1 MMIKTLDRLIG
12 ELVKLP
18 GIGGKTAQRI
28 TFFLLKTNSEF
39 AENLAGAII
48 AAKRNLHFCSICF
61 NLTETEKCDICN
73 DSKRD
78 PTMLCVVED
87 AADIIAVERSKQFL
101 GRYHVLG
108 GVLSPLDRIGPD
120 ELKIKEL
127 LLRLNKEVISEVV
140 IATNPTTE
148 GEATAF
154 YLAKLI
160 KPLGIKVTRI
170 ARGLPIGSDLDLAD
184 EVTVSKAIE
193 GRREI

>member
-1 MMIKTLDRLIG
+1 MIKTLDRLIS

-18 GIGGKTAQRI
+18 GIGSKTARRI
-28 TFFLLKTNSEF
+28 TFHLLKTNSEY
-39 AENLAGAII
+39 AENLARAIVS
-48 AAKRNLHFCSICF
+48 AKRNLHFCPICF
-61 NLTETEKCDICN
+61 NLTENEKCDICN
-73 DSKRD
+73 DSNRD
-78 PTMLCVVED
+78 QTLLCVVED
-87 AADIIAVERSKQFL
+87 ASDIMAVERSRQFCGL
-101 GRYHVLG
+101 YHVLG
-108 GVLSPLDRIGPD
+108 GVLAPLDRIGPG

-127 LLRLNKEVISEVV
+127 LLRLNNEHIAEVI

-170 ARGLPIGSDLDLAD
+170 ARGLPIGSDLDLVD

>member
-1 MMIKTLDRLIG
+1 MIKTLDRLIS

-61 NLTETEKCDICN
+61 NLTENEKCDICN

-78 PTMLCVVED
+78 QTMLCVVED

>member
-1 MMIKTLDRLIG
+1 MTKTLDRLIS

-18 GIGGKTAQRI
+18 GIGHKTAQRI
-28 TFFLLKTNSEF
+28 TFYLLKTNSTF
-39 AENLAGAII
+39 AENLAQSILE
-48 AAKRNLHFCSICF
+48 AKRKLHFCSVCF
-61 NLTETEKCDICN
+61 NLTENEKCDICCDPN
-73 DSKRD
+73 RD
-78 PTMLCVVED
+78 HRLVCVVENVSD
-87 AADIIAVERSKQFL
+87 VLAIERSHQFFGL
-101 GRYHVLG
+101 YHVLG
-108 GVLSPLDRIGPD
+108 GALSPLDNIGPD

-127 LLRLNKEVISEVV
+127 LVRLNQEPITEVI

-154 YLAKLI
+154 YLAKII

-184 EVTVSKAIE
+184 DITVSKAIE

>member
-1 MMIKTLDRLIG
+1 MVKTLDRLLN

-18 GIGGKTAQRI
+18 GIGSKTAQRI
-28 TFFLLKTNSEF
+28 TFYLLKTNSEF
-39 AENLAGAII
+39 AENLAKAI
-48 AAKRNLHFCSICF
+48 ADAKRNLHFCSICF
-61 NLTETEKCDICN
+61 NLTEDDRCDVCK
-73 DSKRD
+73 DSSRD
-78 PTMLCVVED
+78 RALLCVVED
-87 AADIIAVERSKQFL
+87 ASDIMAIERSRQFNGL
-101 GRYHVLG
+101 YHVLG
-108 GVLSPLDRIGPD
+108 GVLSPLDHIGPD
-120 ELKIKEL
+120 ELKIREL
-127 LLRLNKEVISEVV
+127 LNRLNQEQITEVV

-184 EVTVSKAIE
+184 DMTVSKAIE

>member
-1 MMIKTLDRLIG
+1 MVKTLDRLIG

-28 TFFLLKTNSEF
+28 TFYLLKTNSEF
-39 AENLAGAII
+39 AENLANAII

-61 NLTETEKCDICN
+61 NLTENEKCDICN

-78 PTMLCVVED
+78 STMLCVVED
-87 AADIIAVERSKQFL
+87 AADIIAVERSRQFP

-108 GVLSPLDRIGPD
+108 GVLSPLDHVGPD

-127 LLRLNKEVISEVV
+127 VLRLNKEVISEVV

>member
-1 MMIKTLDRLIG
+1 MIKSLDRLIG

-18 GIGGKTAQRI
+18 GIGSKTAQRI
-28 TFFLLKTNSEF
+28 TFFLLKADPEITEK
-39 AENLAGAII
+39 I
-48 AAKRNLHFCSICF
+48 AQALIDAKRKLNFCSICF
-61 NLTETEKCDICN
+61 NLTENEKCDICN
-73 DSKRD
+73 DTDRD
-78 PTMLCVVED
+78 RSQICVVEE
-87 AADIIAVERSKQFL
+87 ASDIMAIERSKQYFGL
-101 GRYHVLG
+101 YHVLG
-108 GVLSPLDRIGPD
+108 GVLSPLDHIGTD

-127 LLRLNKEVISEVV
+127 MARLNSEHIAEVI

-160 KPLGIKVTRI
+160 KPLAIKVTRI

-184 EVTVSKAIE
+184 DVTVSKAIE

>member
-1 MMIKTLDRLIG
+1 MIKTLDRLIG

-28 TFFLLKTNSEF
+28 TFYLLKTNSEF

-78 PTMLCVVED
+78 QTMLCVVED

-101 GRYHVLG
+101 GRYHVIG

>member
-1 MMIKTLDRLIG
+1 MVKTLDRLIN

-28 TFFLLKTNSEF
+28 TFYLLKTNSEY
-39 AENLAGAII
+39 AESLAHAII
-48 AAKRNLHFCSICF
+48 AAKRNLHFCPICF
-61 NLTETEKCDICN
+61 NLTENEKCDVCN
-73 DSKRD
+73 DNKRD
-78 PTMLCVVED
+78 ETLLCVVED
-87 AADIIAVERSKQFL
+87 ASDIIAVERSKQFF

-108 GVLSPLDRIGPD
+108 GVLSPLDHIGPE

-127 LLRLNKEVISEVV
+127 LLRLNKEPIAEVV

>member
-1 MMIKTLDRLIG
+1 MVKTLDRLIS

-28 TFFLLKTNSEF
+28 TFYLLKTNSEF

-61 NLTETEKCDICN
+61 NLTENEKCDICN

-78 PTMLCVVED
+78 QTLLCVVED
-87 AADIIAVERSKQFL
+87 AADIIAVERSKQFFGL
-101 GRYHVLG
+101 YHVLG
-108 GVLSPLDRIGPD
+108 GVLSPLDHIGPN

-127 LLRLNKEVISEVV
+127 LLRLNKEGISEVV

>member
-1 MMIKTLDRLIG
+1 MIKTLDRLIG
-12 ELVKLP
+12 ELMKLP

-28 TFFLLKTNSEF
+28 TFYLLKTNSEF

-61 NLTETEKCDICN
+61 NLTENEKCDICN

-108 GVLSPLDRIGPD
+108 GVLSPLDHIGPN

-127 LLRLNKEVISEVV
+127 LFRLNKEVISEVV

>member
-1 MMIKTLDRLIG
+1 MVKTLDRLIG

-18 GIGGKTAQRI
+18 GIGSKTAQRI
-28 TFFLLKTNSEF
+28 TFYLLKTNSEF
-39 AENLAGAII
+39 AEGLARAISD
-48 AAKRNLHFCSICF
+48 AKRNLHFCTTCF
-61 NLTETEKCDICN
+61 NLTENDRCDICKDTN
-73 DSKRD
+73 RD
-78 PTMLCVVED
+78 HNLLCVVED
-87 AADIIAVERSKQFL
+87 AADIMTIERSRQFS
-101 GRYHVLG
+101 GIYHVLG
-108 GVLSPLDRIGPD
+108 GVLSPLDKVGPN

-127 LLRLNKEVISEVV
+127 LTRLNQEHFKEVVV
-140 IATNPTTE
+140 ATNPTTE

-184 EVTVSKAIE
+184 DVTVSKAIE